1 MSIKQQKPT
10 DFRIVSAPVK
20 IAFECPHCGEEIE
33 IPWRDVDC
41 PESWSDGWPP
51 TKCSECGKFVELGA
65 WEYD

>member
-20 IAFECPHCGEEIE
+20 IAFECPHCVEYVE
-33 IPWRDVDC
+33 IPWRCVDAPESWSGGWPPVDC
-41 PESWSDGWPP
+41 PER
-51 TKCSECGKFVELGA
+51 GKSVKLGE